1 MEKTQ
6 ASYFFSS
13 WFSKVDKEEILN
25 DILKLAV
32 SNSCHDTP
40 IYLPK
45 LLRRA
50 QASLPAFGILGSLLT
65 PNFHQ
70 Y

>member
-1 MEKTQ
+1 M
-6 ASYFFSS
+6 
-13 WFSKVDKEEILN
+13 DKEEILN